1 MKQTSLIANKKAE
14 ESGLKLSHQKRILQ
28 ALKGRILSVNYL
40 EIAELTG
47 LTPIQV
53 HRRLNELERQG
64 KVIVR
69 HSHGGYSH
77 YGIPT
82 EHFPNTANHF
92 YLKKSFE
99 KWKKQAKKYEKFLG
113 SELIELINNK

>member
-14 ESGLKLSHQKRILQ
+14 ESGLKLKHKQLILKV
-28 ALKGRILSVNYL
+28 LKEAEKPLTSK
-40 EIAELTG
+40 EIAPFVL
-47 LTPIQV
+47 LDPVQV
-53 HRRLNELERQG
+53 SRRMSELERVG

-69 HSHGGYSH
+69 HSQGGYSH

>member
-1 MKQTSLIANKKAE
+1 MKETSLIANKKAE
-14 ESGLKLSHQKRILQ
+14 QSGLKLSHQKRILEV
-28 ALKGRILSVNYL
+28 LKGRILSLNYL

-69 HSHGGYSH
+69 HSHGGYSN
-77 YGIPT
+77 YEIINMNFPKAA
-82 EHFPNTANHF
+82 EHLYKIKSFKKWQKQAEKYECFLGTK
-92 YLKKSFE
+92 LVEEIKKS
-99 KWKKQAKKYEKFLG
+99 
-113 SELIELINNK
+113 